1 MPTCKICNEP
11 YPGEPIKNGDVYHI
25 QCLYDALKE
34 VREEIALRDA
44 EDYNRQMTRQ
54 HESYNE
60 D

>member
-25 QCLYDALKE
+25 QCLYDALQE

-44 EDYNRQMTRQ
+44 ENYNRRVSQRLGPFA
-54 HESYNE
+54 
-60 D
+60 DD